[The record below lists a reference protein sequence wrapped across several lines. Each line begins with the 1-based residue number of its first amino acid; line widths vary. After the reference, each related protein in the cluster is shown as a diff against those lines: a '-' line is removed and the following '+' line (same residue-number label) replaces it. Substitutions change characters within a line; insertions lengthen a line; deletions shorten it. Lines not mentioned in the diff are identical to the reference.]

1 MNHSISQSSHQQQTI
16 LVVDDE
22 PAIREYIC
30 ENLEVRGYNTLAAG
44 SGLEALA
51 HFKQNPVDLVLL
63 DIMMPHMDGFETCRR
78 IRQVSNVPIIMLTA
92 LEEEQDKVQALDL
105 GADDFISKPFGMG
118 ELLARFRAIFRRA
131 TPPQGSQP
139 PTTDV
144 LSYDQLKLNLD
155 SGVVSMGGE
164 AIKLTKR
171 EYQLLAFMMKNM
183 GKTLTHEEILI
194 GVWGEESLTKPD
206 YLRVYMGRLRNRIE
220 PDPSQPRYLISEY
233 GTGYRLGGY

>member
-1 MNHSISQSSHQQQTI
+1 MTPLVAKLPKQTI

-30 ENLEVRGYNTLAAG
+30 ENLEVRGYGTLAAG

-51 HFKQNPVDLVLL
+51 LFQRNIVNLVLL
-63 DIMMPHMDGFETCRR
+63 DIMMPHMDGFETCKR
-78 IRQVSNVPIIMLTA
+78 IRDTSNVPIIMLTA

-131 TPPQGSQP
+131 NSETVSPPP
-139 PTTDV
+139 EELTYKH
-144 LSYDQLKLNLD
+144 LRLNLD
-155 SGVVSMGGE
+155 SGVVLMDGE
-164 AIKLTKR
+164 NIKLTKR
-171 EYQLLAFMMKNM
+171 EYQLLAFMMQNM
-183 GKTLTHEEILI
+183 GKTLTHQEILN

-220 PDPSQPRYLISEY
+220 PDPSQPQYLISEY
-233 GTGYRLGGY
+233 GTGYRLGNY